1 MTEEAQTEEDPSI
14 EEILDSIRQ
23 IISEDEEEGDSAPA
37 PQEAAPV
44 VKKKPEAKPDP
55 EPESVSEEPLDQS
68 AIDDMDFD
76 APDVEAK
83 TDPEPAPVSEEP
95 LDQSAIDDMDFDAPA
110 AEEKPEPEQK
120 NEEPLDQSAVDDMDF
135 DAPAAETKPDE
146 QEEEPEPEDDS
157 DDILELTDRVDD
169 IVEEKPESPQPDP
182 DPVPAPQPE
191 PAPVSVDG
199 SDTILTKVAEDAA
212 FDAISELARKT
223 AVEHNGITLE
233 DIVRREIKPLLRIWL
248 DKNLP
253 VVIERL
259 VREELERV
267 SKRVL
272 DE

>member
-23 IISEDEEEGDSAPA
+23 IISEDEDDETASDDVA
-37 PQEAAPV
+37 
-44 VKKKPEAKPDP
+44 
-55 EPESVSEEPLDQS
+55 EEPV
-68 AIDDMDFD
+68 A
-76 APDVEAK
+76 
-83 TDPEPAPVSEEP
+83 EEP

-110 AEEKPEPEQK
+110 PEPVS
-120 NEEPLDQSAVDDMDF
+120 EEPLDQSAIDDIDF
-135 DAPAAETKPDE
+135 DTPAVVPDP
-146 QEEEPEPEDDS
+146 EPEPEPIPVEEE
-157 DDILELTDRVDD
+157 DILELTER
-169 IVEEKPESPQPDP
+169 VEEPKSAPIAPV
-182 DPVPAPQPE
+182 VPAAVE
-191 PAPVSVDG
+191 EDAL
-199 SDTILTKVAEDAA
+199 LTDVAEEAA

-223 AVEHNGITLE
+223 AVEHSGITLE
-233 DIVRREIKPLLRIWL
+233 DIVRSELKPLLRGWL